1 MKIIYCHHGER
12 AVDPRKLRSQDDDLT
27 DNGIKDAELVSEM
40 LAHMNIT
47 AIYTSNF
54 YRCKKTAQI
63 INRQLNVPIYE
74 EPRFNEVGS
83 VEGEDWK
90 ECLERNIEALNDLT
104 VKYNDDATILCV
116 ASSVN
121 LSAFVCWNYKLKPTK
136 DIPFIGAT
144 TCAPI
149 VFYTPALIS
158 YRERNFERDGEAIK
172 YKKNK
177 SYFITAPT
185 SSELKTY
192 LKTELREKAN
202 QMEMFTNKLKR
213 EQYLEETGQWERSQD
228 IGEFETKK
236 HLSNRLAIDIMQI
249 IKDMCLAEDINFDT
263 VRTTTALELNEEQ
276 CIKNIITYTERLFY
290 IDTNIHETLML
301 IYSTLVSYINY
312 NDLIYGD
319 IEKACLMVEKAE
331 GSYYNGKLIYKL

>member
-12 AVDPRKLRSQDDDLT
+12 AVDPKKLRSQDDDLT
-27 DNGIKDAELVSEM
+27 DNGIKDAELVSELLNNM
-40 LAHMNIT
+40 KVT

-90 ECLERNIEALNDLT
+90 DCLERNIEALNEIST
-104 VKYNDDATILCV
+104 KYNDEDTILCV

-121 LSAFVCWNYKLKPTK
+121 LSAFVCWNYKLKPSKET
-136 DIPFIGAT
+136 PFIGAT
-144 TCAPI
+144 SCAPI
-149 VFYTPALIS
+149 VFYTPAVVS
-158 YRERNFERDGEAIK
+158 YRDRNLEREGEAAK
-172 YKKNK
+172 YKRNKN
-177 SYFITAPT
+177 YFVLSPT
-185 SSELKTY
+185 QSELKTY
-192 LKTELREKAN
+192 LRQELRKKAN
-202 QMEMFTNKLKR
+202 QMEMFTNKLQR
-213 EQYLEETGQWERSQD
+213 EQYLEKTGQLERAQD
-228 IGEFETKK
+228 LGEFETKK

-249 IKDMCLAEDINFDT
+249 IKDISLAEDINFDT
-263 VRTTTALELNEEQ
+263 VRTTTALELNEDQ

-290 IDTNIHETLML
+290 LDVNIHETLML

-312 NDLIYGD
+312 NDLIYSD
-319 IEKACLMVEKAE
+319 IEKTCLLVEKKE
-331 GSYYNGKLIYKL
+331 GSYYHGKIIYKI